1 SFQQDPHPAKSVST
15 RQGEPQCG
23 YYSGQFWYATDAGN
37 GNGGVRLHT
46 RFKGDN
52 SCLDTYNGG
61 TYDNEVHFVDC
72 GNYSGQLWHFA
83 SVNGHVTLWNE
94 FRGNG
99 MCLDI
104 VNGGDRNDRV
114 HLAACGNY
122 TGQILHAW

>member
-1 SFQQDPHPAKSVST
+1 M
-15 RQGEPQCG
+15 
-23 YYSGQFWYATDAGN
+23 
-37 GNGGVRLHT
+37 
-46 RFKGDN
+46 
-52 SCLDTYNGG
+52 
-61 TYDNEVHFVDC
+61 DC